1 MKRQVVTSRIQIGT
15 ATILFLFIIICL
27 AVFSLL
33 SASDTRSSLTFS
45 KRHGTFVKEY
55 YKTDAIAQQWIQT
68 VDQEM
73 EQGTSASKAVEKAT
87 QQSSLSSS
95 ITTKVKKQTLYA
107 SFPLGEEQEL
117 QVTLKT
123 SDRSVLRYEVHNQT
137 QYEIDQ
143 DLPVFTGE

>member
-33 SASDTRSSLTFS
+33 SASDARSSLTFS

-73 EQGTSASKAVEKAT
+73 EQGTSALKAVEKAT
-87 QQSSLSSS
+87 QQSSLSS

-107 SFPLGEEQEL
+107 SFPLGEDQEL

>member
-33 SASDTRSSLTFS
+33 SASDARSSLTFS

-87 QQSSLSSS
+87 QQSSLSS

-107 SFPLGEEQEL
+107 SFPLGEDQEL

>member
-33 SASDTRSSLTFS
+33 SASDARSSLTFS
-45 KRHGTFVKEY
+45 KHHGTFVKEY

-87 QQSSLSSS
+87 QQSSLSS

>member
-33 SASDTRSSLTFS
+33 SASDARSSLTFS

-73 EQGTSASKAVEKAT
+73 GQGTSASKAVEKAT
-87 QQSSLSSS
+87 QQSSLSS

>member
-33 SASDTRSSLTFS
+33 SASDARSSLTFS

-87 QQSSLSSS
+87 QQSSLSS